1 MARGFKWQ
9 SLRTPGMVILG
20 YLVAWAENA
29 FRFQDMMRD
38 RLFPPME
45 GFDPQQY
52 EARAAAMD
60 FLWTVWRVGQAGYI
74 AGLFAATLFLP
85 SVYFVRMLLRAR
97 VRAGVT
103 DPMAGLRARPRVTA
117 VVSALPATAWLAI
130 MLSRVSVGE
139 TESWS
144 DLLPAFLLPSIPVF
158 LAHYLISR
166 KIWRNLIA
174 PLVDEEEAERA
185 RNAEGLNFSAV
196 AVTFESKAAVA
207 ALTALTVAMLVAIF
221 KLPVAVLA
229 HNPLFQTGLLTYI
242 FLNVGSAVF
251 FWRASRIA
259 VGLDGIYI
267 SGSSRARFVPFT
279 DVDGVRAAGSNLDLL
294 RGTKVVLRL
303 QLHGED
309 ALRRDALAERLIA
322 AIRVA
327 ERQRNEPT
335 VEFVRGADASKLERA
350 ASGAGNYREVAPT
363 RETLWDILDSPA
375 VDAKG
380 RATAATALARGADP
394 TERGRLRR
402 IADQCAE
409 PTVRARIVELLEDAE
424 PAQEEA
430 EPAARSAA
438 RLAR

>member
-9 SLRTPGMVILG
+9 DLRTSGMVALG
-20 YLVAWAENA
+20 YLFAWAEHA
-29 FRFQDMMRD
+29 FNFESLLRLK
-38 RLFPPME
+38 LFPPLDH
-45 GFDPQQY
+45 FDVQVA
-52 EARAAAMD
+52 EARTAAME
-60 FLWTVWRVGQAGYI
+60 FFWTVWHVGQVGYI
-74 AGLFAATLFLP
+74 AGLVAATLFLP
-85 SVYFVRMLLRAR
+85 SVFFVRMLLRAR
-97 VRAGVT
+97 VRAGVA
-103 DPMAGLRARPRVTA
+103 DPMAAVRARPRVNA
-117 VVSALPATAWLAI
+117 VVSALPAILWFVLMLA
-130 MLSRVSVGE
+130 RVKRAEWE
-139 TESWS
+139 TWG
-144 DLLPAFLLPSIPVF
+144 DVLPAFLLPSIPVF
-158 LAHYLISR
+158 LGHYLIGR

-207 ALTALTVAMLVAIF
+207 ALTVLTIAMLVAIF
-221 KLPVAVLA
+221 RLPVSILA
-229 HNPLFQTGLLTYI
+229 HDPIFQTGLLSYI
-242 FLNVGSAVF
+242 LLNVGSAVF

-279 DVDGVRAAGSNLDLL
+279 DVDGVRASGSNLDLL

-309 ALRRDALAERLIA
+309 ALRRDALADRLRA

-327 ERQRNEPT
+327 EKQRDEPA
-335 VEFVRGADASKLERA
+335 VEFVRSADASKLERA

-363 RETLWDILDSPA
+363 REKLWDILDSPA

-380 RATAATALARGADP
+380 RATAASALARGADAE
-394 TERGRLRR
+394 ERGRLRR

-409 PTVRARIVELLEDAE
+409 PKVRARIVELLDEMPEEEMIDE
-424 PAQEEA
+424 PG
-430 EPAARSAA
+430 RLR